1 MIAISGQLLTI
12 FEAGRLI
19 AARRLSPVELTMD
32 CLRRIEALEPQVQAW
47 VTVDAEGALRAAR
60 EAERLQMKGGLLSPL
75 HGIPFGVKDIICTA
89 GMRTSG
95 GSRVNGDYVPD
106 YDAAVV
112 ERLKRAGA
120 ILLGKT
126 TTTEYAYQGGEPP
139 TRNPWRLSHTPGG
152 SSSGSA
158 AAVAAGMA
166 LFTLGT
172 QTFGSL
178 IRPAAYNG
186 LTCMKP
192 TFGRISRYGVFTA
205 SWTLDHIGA
214 FTRTVEDNAIVL
226 EALTGADDRDPS
238 TLTGAVPSYTSAMRR
253 EVKDMVVGLPDP
265 DGFFRPEV
273 ASIGQAAA
281 AAEGVLRA
289 LGVQFK
295 AIKLPDCIDEAVAA
309 HKMTMRAEGAAYHM
323 DSYREQPERYGPAMR
338 EQLEL
343 GLELS
348 AADYLRA
355 QRVRTVFRR
364 EMMELFREVD
374 ALLTPATPT
383 LPLAG
388 YKTGNPMF
396 NGPFTNTGLPS
407 MTVPAGTDGATGLPI
422 GVQLAGPLLGEET
435 LLALG
440 HRYQEATS
448 WHLRTAP
455 MVSESESVYRLS
467 ESERYKE
474 ERT

>member
-1 MIAISGQLLTI
+1 MIAISGQVLTI
-12 FEAGRLI
+12 AEAARWI
-19 AARRLSPVELTMD
+19 RERRLSPVELTMD
-32 CLRRIEALEPQVQAW
+32 CLRQIERLEPLVKAW
-47 VTVDAEGALRAAR
+47 VTVDAEGALLAAK
-60 EAERLQMKGGLLSPL
+60 ESERKQMRGELLGPL

-89 GMRTSG
+89 GIRTSG
-95 GSRVNGDYVPD
+95 GSKVNGDYIPD

-112 ERLKRAGA
+112 ERLKRSGA

-139 TRNPWRLSHTPGG
+139 TRNPWLLTHSPGG

-178 IRPAAYNG
+178 LRPAAYNG

-192 TFGRISRYGVFTA
+192 TFGRISRFGVFTA

-214 FTRTVEDNAIVL
+214 FTRSAEDTAMVL
-226 EALTGADDRDPS
+226 EALVGEDARDPW
-238 TLTGAVPSYTSAMRR
+238 TLPGESPRFTGAMRR
-253 EVKDMVVGLPDP
+253 EIKDMVVGLPDHQ
-265 DGFFRPEV
+265 GFFRPEEL
-273 ASIGQAAA
+273 SIGQAAEVA
-281 AAEGVLRA
+281 ADTLRG
-289 LGVQFK
+289 LGIRFK
-295 AIKLPDCIDEAVAA
+295 QIKMPECMDEAVAA

-323 DSYREQPERYGPAMR
+323 DAYRETPELYGPSMR

-348 AADYLRA
+348 AVDYLRA
-355 QRVRTVFRR
+355 QRVRTVFRN
-364 EMMELFREVD
+364 EMMKLFGEVD
-374 ALLTPATPT
+374 VLLTPSTPT

-407 MTVPAGTDGATGLPI
+407 MTIPAGADEETGLPI
-422 GVQLAGPLLGEET
+422 GVQLAGPMMGEEK
-435 LLALG
+435 LLAIG
-440 HRYQEATS
+440 HHYQEATR
-448 WHLRTAP
+448 WHERIAP
-455 MVSESESVYRLS
+455 LVQPMPN
-467 ESERYKE
+467 KE
-474 ERT
+474 D

>member
-1 MIAISGQLLTI
+1 MIAISGQALTI
-12 FEAGRLI
+12 AEAARLI

-32 CLRRIEALEPQVQAW
+32 CLRRIERLESSVKAW
-47 VTVDAEGALRAAR
+47 VTIDAEGALRAAK
-60 EAERLQMKGGLLSPL
+60 EAERVQMKGEWLGPL
-75 HGIPFGVKDIICTA
+75 HGIPYGVKDIICTA

-95 GSRVNGDYVPD
+95 GSNVNGGYVPD

-139 TRNPWRLSHTPGG
+139 TRNPWLLSRSPGG

-178 IRPAAYNG
+178 LRPAAYNG

-205 SWTLDHIGA
+205 SWSLDHIGA
-214 FTRTVEDNAIVL
+214 FTRTAEDNAIVMETL
-226 EALTGADDRDPS
+226 SGEDARDAS
-238 TLTGAVPSYTSAMRR
+238 TLPGASPMFTAAMRR
-253 EVKDMVVGLPDP
+253 EVKGMVVGLPEH
-265 DGFFRPEV
+265 DGFFKPEV
-273 ASIGQAAA
+273 PSIGEATSAAI
-281 AAEGVLRA
+281 ETLR
-289 LGVQFK
+289 GIGIRFK
-295 AIKLPDCIDEAVAA
+295 RVKLPACMDEAVAA

-323 DSYREQPERYGPAMR
+323 DTYRETPERYGPAMR

-364 EMMELFREVD
+364 EIMELFRGVD

-383 LPLAG
+383 LPLTG

-407 MTVPAGTDGATGLPI
+407 LTLPAGCDGETGLPI
-422 GVQLAGPLLGEET
+422 GVQLAGPLMGEET

-440 HRYQEATS
+440 HRFQEATS
-448 WHLRTAP
+448 WHHRVAP
-455 MVSESESVYRLS
+455 LLNDSDIP
-467 ESERYKE
+467 KE
-474 ERT
+474 DVAR